1 VVKMAKPM
9 TSAIRTHRAL
19 RRPQS
24 TARRQ
29 VLRAFREQLSSGVYR
44 PPVDELS
51 AELATW
57 LLCDGIPLPGSRSL
71 RSPLPRNRG

>member
-1 VVKMAKPM
+1 MAERL
-9 TSAIRTHRAL
+9 TSTIRSPRPL

-29 VLRAFREQLSSGVYR
+29 VLRAFREQLSTGAYR

-57 LLCDGIPLPGSRSL
+57 LLCDGIPLAGSRSL
-71 RSPLPRNRG
+71 LPRHPG